1 MNKLFRIS
9 PLLSVAGLTLAF
21 ALACTGGTTTET
33 PPPATPPVEA
43 PPAPAPAA
51 APAPAPAPVGE
62 IGVPACD
69 KYLTDVQ
76 ACVGKLPVELQA
88 ATTSI
93 YTSTRDAWKVAAANP
108 TAKASLESTCAAMA
122 LPTQCISALGS
133 SSAVPATPPEAP
145 TEGDKKATPAPAP
158 HGGTLRPPEPIAT
171 PKNGGGG
178 GGGKGGGKH

>member
-1 MNKLFRIS
+1 
-9 PLLSVAGLTLAF
+9 
-21 ALACTGGTTTET
+21 
-33 PPPATPPVEA
+33 
-43 PPAPAPAA
+43 
-51 APAPAPAPVGE
+51 VGE

-122 LPTQCISALGS
+122 LPAQCISALGS
-133 SSAVPATPPEAP
+133 SSAVPATPPEAK

-171 PKNGGGG
+171 PKNGGG
-178 GGGKGGGKH
+178 KGGGKH